1 MERMTEIK
9 GIKKINELK
18 NVYGED
24 IILLN
29 DQEESEVFRIL
40 AEFEWQG
47 VAYAVL
53 QSNIQ
58 KKLDET
64 AIFRIIKNEGQIELE
79 TIEDDDEWED
89 VSELYDE
96 LSFPIQ

>member
-1 MERMTEIK
+1 MTEIN
-9 GIKKINELK
+9 GIKEINDLR
-18 NVYGED
+18 NIYGED

-40 AEFEWQG
+40 AEFEWNS

-53 QSNIQ
+53 QSDKL
-58 KKLDET
+58 KKSDET
-64 AIFRIIKNEGQIELE
+64 AIFRMLKNNDRIELE
-79 TIEDDDEWED
+79 TIDDDDEWED

-96 LSFPIQ
+96 LSFPEQ